1 MGITQSLR
9 SKSTSFCFKADKNI
23 KFTTQYTYSR
33 TDLNKLYCVVKS
45 SQNFVSIFFGHCR
58 NHKKKKKH
66 LREGSDIRREA
77 TLGLCG
83 FLRMPVDSMFLL
95 KCLSGCEPC
104 IVFLI
109 ASTNVRL
116 AGGSS
121 SSPVGGCVHCRGE
134 G

>member
-1 MGITQSLR
+1 MSSKVHKILCPVSLATAGITR
-9 SKSTSFCFKADKNI
+9 
-23 KFTTQYTYSR
+23 
-33 TDLNKLYCVVKS
+33 
-45 SQNFVSIFFGHCR
+45 
-58 NHKKKKKH
+58 KKEKH
-66 LREGSDIRREA
+66 LGEGSDIRREA

-109 ASTNVRL
+109 ASTIVGL